1 MVKNT
6 KIVAMAAVAVVI
18 VVAVAAIALMGGDA
32 GEDELRFGYV
42 TWDGEVASTNV
53 LTLILEEAG
62 YKVEMVPVDAG
73 PLYQGL
79 S

>member
-1 MVKNT
+1 
-6 KIVAMAAVAVVI
+6 
-18 VVAVAAIALMGGDA
+18 MGGDA

-73 PLYQGL
+73 PVPGIVPRD
-79 S
+79 SGFHHIRVVAGHPC